1 MRNTLR
7 RLIYNRW
14 YVGACI
20 SIVGAFR
27 FYVCVDAGGVHVEK
41 LDLVDATCVFRFG
54 M

>member
-1 MRNTLR
+1 MRNTLGG
-7 RLIYNRW
+7 LIYDWW

-41 LDLVDATCVFRFG
+41 LDLVDASCVVRFG